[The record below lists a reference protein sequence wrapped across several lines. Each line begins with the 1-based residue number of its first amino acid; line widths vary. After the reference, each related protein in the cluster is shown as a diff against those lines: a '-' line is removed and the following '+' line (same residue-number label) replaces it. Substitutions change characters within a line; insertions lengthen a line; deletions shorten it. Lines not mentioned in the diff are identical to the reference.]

1 LKKYFEVI
9 YRGDKMMK
17 KKCLLVIVIV
27 CFLRLGTPYGAGA
40 SVFGQSSVRVW
51 EESLILP
58 TYRLEPPELNP
69 MFYENESYQGAKKK
83 IYPYPFQDRITNI
96 REQKTYKV
104 LYLENDYIRLSI
116 LPELGGRLFSA
127 IDKTNDYEIFY
138 HQHVIKPA
146 LIGMLGAWISGGI
159 EWCVIHHHRNTTYM
173 PVDYTLAGNT
183 DGSKTIWFGEL
194 ERRHRMKWIIGLT
207 LYPDKSYI
215 EATVKIFNR
224 TAVPHSILYWANVA
238 VHANDDYQVIFPPS
252 VQVVTY
258 HSKNDF
264 SHWPVSDEVYRGVNY
279 KGVDLSW
286 WKNHPEPV
294 SFFAWD
300 LKEDFSGGYDH
311 GKQAGVVH
319 VGNHHIVCGA
329 KLWEWSPG
337 PRGRMWDK
345 ILTDTD
351 GPYTELM
358 VGAYSDNQP
367 DYSWIKPYEVKIFKQ
382 YWYPVRNIGGFK
394 NANLNAAVNLELE
407 SNNIVKTGFCTTS
420 NYSDAKVLLKAGN
433 KSILEQRIDIG
444 PARPFNRNVTVPAGT
459 KEEDLKVTLLS
470 SSNETLI
477 AYQPV
482 ETEDNPELPD
492 VVKAPPPPE
501 DIENIEQLYLTGL
514 RLQQIHNP
522 RVDPYA
528 YYEEALKRDLGDS
541 RTNIILG
548 INYNKRA
555 LFKQAEQKLRKA
567 IERISAEYT
576 RPGHTEA
583 YYHLGLA
590 LRAQGRFDEAYD
602 MFYRATWDSAFH
614 SAAYY
619 QLAELS
625 CRKQDFKSA
634 LEQISRSLSTNT
646 VNSKA
651 LNIKAMILRKLG
663 RFKQVKQI
671 ASDIIAIDPLNFF
684 AMNELYLAE
693 SRTRSK
699 NRAINVLADLTNKM
713 RDEAESYLELAV
725 DYGNCGLWDEAIE
738 VLLRPVKGN
747 MRFAGKYPMICYYL
761 GYFYRQKVNTPE
773 SSIYFALA
781 TEMPPDY
788 CFPFRLESIEVLNT
802 AIKHNPSDARAHYY
816 LGNLLYD
823 LQPQEAIRLW
833 EKSLTIDNSFAV
845 VHRNLGW
852 AYYRTEKNVSGAIA
866 SYEKAVNCNNK
877 DPRLYVELDR
887 LYEVEN
893 VPLQKR
899 LALLEKNHQ
908 TVVKRNDSFL
918 REIMVLVLV
927 GRYDEAIDFLA
938 NNHFHVREGG
948 GEIHDVYVD
957 GHLLRG
963 LSYLKNKQ
971 LEKALGDFRKAS
983 EYPENLSVGRPK
995 NDRRA
1000 PQVAYYTGTSY
1011 EALGDAEKAEEFYK
1025 KAADQR
1031 VSSRWSE
1038 ARFYQGL
1045 CFSKIGQ
1052 EDRAEKIFDELIDTA
1067 KRKLSQEAAVDVFAK
1082 FGRQQTE
1089 ESRKASAHYALGLGY
1104 LGKGL
1109 RDEAKA
1115 EFEKVVKLNV
1125 SLPWARAR
1133 LAELR

>member
-1 LKKYFEVI
+1 
-9 YRGDKMMK
+9 MMK
-17 KKCLLVIVIV
+17 KKCLLFIAIVN
-27 CFLRLGTPYGAGA
+27 FFSTSAFGRA
-40 SVFGQSSVRVW
+40 SVKVW
-51 EESLILP
+51 EEPLVIP
-58 TYRLEPPELNP
+58 TYRLQPPELNP
-69 MFYENESYQGAKKK
+69 MFYENESYQGAKKV
-83 IYPYPFQDRITNI
+83 IYPYPFQDTVTDI
-96 REQKTYKV
+96 REQKTYKA

-127 IDKTNDYEIFY
+127 VDKTNNYEIFY

-159 EWCVIHHHRNTTYM
+159 EWCVFHHHRNTTYM
-173 PVDYTLAGNT
+173 PVDYTLVENT

-194 ERRHRMKWIIGLT
+194 ERRHRMKWLIGIT
-207 LYPDKSYI
+207 LFPDKSYI

-238 VHANDDYQVIFPPS
+238 VHANDDYKVIFPPS
-252 VQVVTY
+252 VQVATY

-264 SHWPVSDEVYRGVNY
+264 SHWPVSNEVYRGVDY

-311 GKQAGVVH
+311 GKQAGIVH

-351 GPYTELM
+351 GPYAELM

-367 DYSWIKPYEVKIFKQ
+367 DYSWIKPYEVKTFKQ

-394 NANLNAAVNLELE
+394 NANLNAAVNLELK
-407 SNNIVKTGFCTTS
+407 SDNIARTGFCTTS
-420 NYSDAKVLLKAGN
+420 DYSDAKVLLKAGN
-433 KSILEQRIDIG
+433 KTILEQRIDIG
-444 PARPFNRNVTVPAGT
+444 PAGPFTREAAVPAGT
-459 KEEDLKVTLLS
+459 KEEDLHLSLLS
-470 SSNETLI
+470 SSGETLI
-477 AYQPV
+477 AYQPIKRKY
-482 ETEDNPELPD
+482 NPELPE
-492 VVKAPPPPE
+492 VVKAPSSPN

-514 RLQQIHNP
+514 RLEQIHNP
-522 RVDPYA
+522 RLDPYA
-528 YYEEALKRDLGDS
+528 YYEEALKRDPGDS

-555 LFKQAEQKLRKA
+555 MFEQAEQKFRKA

-576 RPGHTEA
+576 RPGCTEA

-625 CRKQDFKSA
+625 CRKQDYKSA
-634 LEQISRSLSTNT
+634 LGQIVCSLSTNT
-646 VNSKA
+646 LNTRA
-651 LNIKAMILRKLG
+651 LNVKAMILRKLG
-663 RFKQVKQI
+663 RFKEAKQI
-671 ASDIIAIDPLNFF
+671 ASDILAVDPLDFF
-684 AMNELYLAE
+684 AMNELCLAE
-693 SRTRSK
+693 PGARSK
-699 NRAINVLADLTNKM
+699 NRAKKVLVDLTNKM
-713 RDEAESYLELAV
+713 RGEAESYLELAV

-738 VLLRPVKGN
+738 VLLRTVKGK
-747 MRFAGKYPMICYYL
+747 MDFVSTYPMIYYYL
-761 GYFYRQKVNTPE
+761 GYFYRQKGNP
-773 SSIYFALA
+773 SDASKYFSLA
-781 TEMPPDY
+781 KKMPTDY

-802 AIKHNPSDARAHYY
+802 AVEHNPSDARAYYY

-823 LQPQEAIRLW
+823 LQPDEAIKLW
-833 EKSLTIDNSFAV
+833 EKSRTIDDSFAI

-852 AYYRTEKNVSGAIA
+852 AYYRTENDIPKAVAC
-866 SYEKAVNCNNK
+866 YEKAVSCNK
-877 DPRLYVELDR
+877 EDSRLYVELDS
-887 LYEVEN
+887 LYEVGN
-893 VPLQKR
+893 VQLQKR
-899 LALLEKNHQ
+899 LALLEKNHN

-927 GRYDEAIDFLA
+927 GRYDKAIDFLA

-948 GEIHDVYVD
+948 GEIHDVFVD
-957 GHLLRG
+957 AHLLRG
-963 LSYLKNKQ
+963 LSCLKNRQ
-971 LEKALGDFRKAS
+971 FDKALSDFLKAS
-983 EYPENLSVGRPK
+983 EYPENLSVGRPE
-995 NDRRA
+995 NDSRA
-1000 PQVAYYTGTSY
+1000 PQVAYYTGTAY
-1011 EALGDAEKAEEFYK
+1011 EALGDREKASEFYK
-1025 KAADQR
+1025 KAADQK
-1031 VSSRWSE
+1031 VPSRWSE

-1045 CFSKIGQ
+1045 CFSKVGQ
-1052 EDRAEKIFDELIDTA
+1052 KDEAEKILDELIDNA
-1067 KRKLSQEAAVDVFAK
+1067 KEELSKEAAVDVFAK

-1089 ESRKASAHYALGLGY
+1089 EARKASAHYALGLGY

-1115 EFEKVVKLNV
+1115 EFEAAVKLNV
-1125 SLPWARAR
+1125 SHTWAEAQ

>member
-1 LKKYFEVI
+1 
-9 YRGDKMMK
+9 MK

-27 CFLRLGTPYGAGA
+27 YFLRLGAPYGAGT
-40 SVFGQSSVRVW
+40 STFGKSSVKVW
-51 EESLILP
+51 EEPLVIP
-58 TYRLEPPELNP
+58 AYRLQPPELNP
-69 MFYENESYQGAKKK
+69 MFYEHESYQGAKKK
-83 IYPYPFQDRITNI
+83 IYPYPFQDGITNI
-96 REQKTYKV
+96 REQKTYKA

-173 PVDYTLAGNT
+173 PVDYTLAENS

-264 SHWPVSDEVYRGVNY
+264 SRWPVSNGVYRGVDY

-351 GPYTELM
+351 GPYAELM

-367 DYSWIKPYEVKIFKQ
+367 DYSWIKPYEVKTFKQ

-394 NANLNAAVNLELE
+394 NANLNAAVNLEFE
-407 SNNIVKTGFCTTS
+407 SNNNAKAGFCTTS
-420 NYSDAKVLLKAGN
+420 NYSDAKVLLRAGN

-444 PARPFNRNVTVPAGT
+444 PARPFTWEVAVPADT

-477 AYQPV
+477 TYRAV
-482 ETEDNPELPD
+482 KTEYDTELPD

-501 DIENIEQLYLTGL
+501 DIEHVEQLYLTGL

-522 RVDPYA
+522 RVNPYV
-528 YYEEALKRDLGDS
+528 YYEEALRRDPGDS
-541 RTNIILG
+541 RTNTILG

-555 LFKQAEQKLRKA
+555 MFKQAEQKIRKA
-567 IERISAEYT
+567 VERISAEYT
-576 RPGHTEA
+576 RPGCTEA

-590 LRAQGRFDEAYD
+590 LRAQRRFDEAYD
-602 MFYRATWDSAFH
+602 MFYRASWDSAFH
-614 SAAYY
+614 SSAYY

-625 CRKQDFKSA
+625 CRKKDFKLA

-646 VNSKA
+646 LNSKA
-651 LNIKAMILRKLG
+651 LSIKAIVLRKLG
-663 RFKQVKQI
+663 RHKQAKQGVADVI
-671 ASDIIAIDPLNFF
+671 AADPLDFL
-684 AMNELYLAE
+684 ALNELYLAE
-693 SRTRSK
+693 SALGSKTRAK
-699 NRAINVLADLTNKM
+699 KLLADLTLKM

-725 DYGNCGLWDEAIE
+725 DYGDCGLWDEAIE
-738 VLLRPVKGN
+738 VLLRSVKGN
-747 MRFAGKYPMICYYL
+747 MRFAGKYPMIYYYL
-761 GYFYRQKVNTPE
+761 GYFYRQKVKTPE

-802 AIKHNPSDARAHYY
+802 AIQHNPSDARACYY

-823 LQPQEAIRLW
+823 LQPDEAIKLW
-833 EKSLTIDNSFAV
+833 EKSRTIDDSFAV
-845 VHRNLGW
+845 VHRNLGR
-852 AYYRTEKNVSGAIA
+852 AYYRIEKNIPKAIA
-866 SYEKAVNCNNK
+866 CYERAVNCNNE
-877 DPRLYVELDR
+877 DPRLYVELDS

-893 VPLQKR
+893 VPLPKR
-899 LALLEKNHQ
+899 LALLEKNHK

-957 GHLLRG
+957 AYLLRG
-963 LSYLKNKQ
+963 LSYLKSKKFK
-971 LEKALGDFRKAS
+971 KALGDFHKAS

-1000 PQVAYYTGTSY
+1000 PQVAYYTGTAY
-1011 EALGDAEKAEEFYK
+1011 EALGDAEKADEFYRR
-1025 KAADQR
+1025 AADQR

-1038 ARFYQGL
+1038 GRFYQGL

-1052 EDRAEKIFDELIDTA
+1052 EDKAEKIFDELIEAA
-1067 KRKLSQEAAVDVFAK
+1067 KKKLSQEAAVDVFAK

-1089 ESRKASAHYALGLGY
+1089 EARKASAHYALGLGY

-1125 SLPWARAR
+1125 SLPWAGAR
-1133 LAELR
+1133 LAELK

>member
-1 LKKYFEVI
+1 
-9 YRGDKMMK
+9 MMK
-17 KKCLLVIVIV
+17 KKCILVIVIII
-27 CFLRLGTPYGAGA
+27 LLGT
-40 SVFGQSSVRVW
+40 SVFGRSSVKVW
-51 EESLILP
+51 EESLVIP
-58 TYRLEPPELNP
+58 TYRLQPPELNP

-83 IYPYPFQDRITNI
+83 IYPYPFQDRVTDI
-96 REQKTYKV
+96 REKQTYKV

-127 IDKTNDYEIFY
+127 VDRTNNYEIFY

-159 EWCVIHHHRNTTYM
+159 EWCVFHHHRNTTYM
-173 PVDYTLAGNT
+173 PVDYTLAENS

-194 ERRHRMKWIIGLT
+194 ERRHRMKWIIGIT
-207 LYPDKSYI
+207 LYPDKSYM
-215 EATVKIFNR
+215 EATVRIFNR

-238 VHANDDYQVIFPPS
+238 VHANDDYQVIFPPR
-252 VQVVTY
+252 VQVATY

-264 SHWPVSDEVYRGVNY
+264 SHWPVSNEVYRGVDY

-311 GKQAGVVH
+311 GKHAGVVH

-351 GPYTELM
+351 GPYSELM

-367 DYSWIKPYEVKIFKQ
+367 DYSWVKPYEVKTFKQ

-394 NANLNAAVNLELE
+394 NANLNAAVNLELK
-407 SNNIVKTGFCTTS
+407 SNNIVRAGFCTTLD
-420 NYSDAKVLLKAGN
+420 YSDAKVLLKAGN
-433 KSILEQRIDIG
+433 KPILEQRVDIG
-444 PARPFNRNVTVPAGT
+444 PAKPFNRDVTVPAGT

-477 AYQPV
+477 AYQPLK
-482 ETEDNPELPD
+482 TEYNPELPD
-492 VVKAPPPPE
+492 VVKPPPPPN

-528 YYEEALKRDLGDS
+528 YYEEALKRDPGDS
-541 RTNIILG
+541 RTNTILG

-555 LFKQAEQKLRKA
+555 MFTQAEQKFRKA

-576 RPGHTEA
+576 RPGNTEA
-583 YYHLGLA
+583 YYHLGLS
-590 LRAQGRFDEAYD
+590 LRAQARFDEAYD
-602 MFYRATWDSAFH
+602 MFYRASWDSAFH

-625 CRKQDFKSA
+625 CRKRDFTSA
-634 LEQISRSLSTNT
+634 LEQINHSLSTNT
-646 VNSKA
+646 LNTKA
-651 LNIKAMILRKLG
+651 QNIKAMIMRKLG
-663 RFKQVKQI
+663 RFEQAKQI
-671 ASDIIAIDPLNFF
+671 ASDIVAIDPLDFF
-684 AMNELYLAE
+684 AMNELYLAQ
-693 SRTRSK
+693 SGTRSR
-699 NRAINVLADLTNKM
+699 NRAIKVLADLTKKM

-725 DYGNCGLWDEAIE
+725 DYGNCGFWDEAIE
-738 VLLRPVKGN
+738 VLLRPVKGK
-747 MRFAGKYPMICYYL
+747 MDFVGTYPMIYYYL
-761 GYFYRQKVNTPE
+761 GYFYRQKGDAFE
-773 SSIYFALA
+773 ALKYFSLA
-781 TEMPPDY
+781 KKMPTDY
-788 CFPFRLESIEVLNT
+788 CFPFRLESIEVLN
-802 AIKHNPSDARAHYY
+802 AAFQHNPSDARACYY

-833 EKSLTIDNSFAV
+833 EKSRTIDDSFATMN
-845 VHRNLGW
+845 RNLGW
-852 AYYRTEKNVSGAIA
+852 AYYRIQNNVDKAIA
-866 SYEKAVNCNNK
+866 SYEKAVSCNDK
-877 DPRLYVELDR
+877 DPRLYVELDS
-887 LYEVEN
+887 LYEVAN

-899 LALLEKNHQ
+899 LALLEKNHK
-908 TVVKRNDSFL
+908 TVIKRNDSFL

-948 GEIHDVYVD
+948 GEIHDVFVD
-957 GHLLRG
+957 AHLLRG
-963 LSYLKNKQ
+963 LSYLKNKKFN
-971 LEKALGDFRKAS
+971 KALGDFHKAS

-1000 PQVAYYTGTSY
+1000 PQVAYYTANAY
-1011 EALGDAEKAEEFYK
+1011 EAMGDTEKATDFYK
-1025 KAADQR
+1025 KVADRR

-1038 ARFYQGL
+1038 GRFYQGL
-1045 CFSKIGQ
+1045 CFSRLGQ
-1052 EDRAEKIFDELIDTA
+1052 KDRAEEIFDKLIENAKEELS
-1067 KRKLSQEAAVDVFAK
+1067 KEADVDVFAK

-1089 ESRKASAHYALGLGY
+1089 QARRASAHYALGLGY
-1104 LGKGL
+1104 MGKGL

-1115 EFEKVVKLNV
+1115 EFEKAVELNV
-1125 SLPWARAR
+1125 SHTWAKAQ

>member
-1 LKKYFEVI
+1 
-9 YRGDKMMK
+9 MK
-17 KKCLLVIVIV
+17 KKCFLVIVIV
-27 CFLRLGTPYGAGA
+27 CFLGTIGFGKT
-40 SVFGQSSVRVW
+40 SVKVW
-51 EESLILP
+51 EDSLVLP
-58 TYRLEPPELNP
+58 AYRLDPPELNP
-69 MFYENESYQGAKKK
+69 MFYEHESYQGAKKK
-83 IYPYPFQDRITNI
+83 IYPYPFQDRVTDI
-96 REQKTYKV
+96 REKKTYKA

-127 IDKTNDYEIFY
+127 VDKTNNYEIFY

-159 EWCVIHHHRNTTYM
+159 EWCVFHHHRNSTYM
-173 PVDYTLAGNT
+173 SVDYTLAENA

-194 ERRHRMKWIIGLT
+194 ERRHRMKWIIGVT

-215 EATVKIFNR
+215 EATVRIFNR

-252 VQVVTY
+252 VQVATY

-264 SHWPVSDEVYRGVNY
+264 SHWPVSNEVYRGVNY
-279 KGVDLSW
+279 KGLDLSW

-351 GPYTELM
+351 GPYAELM

-367 DYSWIKPYEVKIFKQ
+367 DYSWIKPYEVKTFKQ
-382 YWYPVRNIGGFK
+382 CWYPVRNIRGFK
-394 NANLNAAVNLELE
+394 NANLNAAVNLELK
-407 SNNIVKTGFCTTS
+407 SNNIARTGICTTS

-433 KSILEQRIDIG
+433 KSILEQRVDIG
-444 PARPFNRNVTVPAGT
+444 PARPFTREVTVPVGT
-459 KEEDLKVTLLS
+459 KEEDLKVSLLS
-470 SSNETLI
+470 SSNEILI

-482 ETEDNPELPD
+482 KTEYNPELPE
-492 VVKAPPPPE
+492 VVKAPPPPN

-528 YYEEALKRDLGDS
+528 YYEEALRRDPGDS
-541 RTNIILG
+541 RTNTILG
-548 INYNKRA
+548 INYTKRA
-555 LFKQAEQKLRKA
+555 MFKQAEQKLRKA

-576 RPGHTEA
+576 RPGCTEA

-590 LRAQGRFDEAYD
+590 LRAQGKFDEAYD

-614 SAAYY
+614 SVAYY

-625 CRKQDFKSA
+625 CRKQDFASA
-634 LEQISRSLSTNT
+634 LEQISHSLSTNA
-646 VNSKA
+646 VNNKA
-651 LNIKAMILRKLG
+651 RNIKAIVLRKLG
-663 RFKQVKQI
+663 RFKQAKQEVTDV
-671 ASDIIAIDPLNFF
+671 AADPLDFF

-693 SRTRSK
+693 SGARSR
-699 NRAINVLADLTNKM
+699 NRAKNALTDLTKKM
-713 RDEAESYLELAV
+713 RGEVESYLELAI

-738 VLLRPVKGN
+738 VLLRPVKGK
-747 MRFAGKYPMICYYL
+747 MDFASTYPIVHYYL
-761 GYFYRQKVNTPE
+761 GYFFRQKGNAPE
-773 SSIYFALA
+773 ASRHFSRAVK
-781 TEMPPDY
+781 MPTDY
-788 CFPFRLESIEVLNT
+788 CFPFRLESIEVLNA
-802 AIKHNPSDARAHYY
+802 AIKHNPSDARACYY

-823 LQPQEAIRLW
+823 LQSQEAIKLW
-833 EKSLTIDNSFAV
+833 EKSRTIDNSFAPM
-845 VHRNLGW
+845 HRNLGW
-852 AYYRTEKNVSGAIA
+852 AYYRTENNIPKAINC
-866 SYEKAVNCNNK
+866 YEKAVSCNNK

-893 VPLQKR
+893 VPVRKR
-899 LALLEKNHQ
+899 FALLEKNHK

-927 GRYDEAIDFLA
+927 GRYDEALGFLA

-948 GEIHDVYVD
+948 GGIHGVYVD
-957 GHLLRG
+957 AHLLRG
-963 LSYLKNKQ
+963 LSYLKNK
-971 LEKALGDFRKAS
+971 EFKKALSDFLNAS

-1000 PQVAYYTGTSY
+1000 PQVAYYTGTAY
-1011 EALGDAEKAEEFYK
+1011 EAMGDVEKASEFYK
-1025 KAADQR
+1025 KTADQR
-1031 VSSRWSE
+1031 ASSRSSE

-1045 CFSKIGQ
+1045 CFSKLGQ
-1052 EDRAEKIFDELIDTA
+1052 TEKAEEIFDKLIEAA
-1067 KRKLSQEAAVDVFAK
+1067 KNKLSQEATVDVFAK

-1089 ESRKASAHYALGLGY
+1089 EARKASAHYELGLGY

-1109 RDEAKA
+1109 RDEARI
-1115 EFEKVVKLNV
+1115 EFEKAVKLNV
-1125 SLPWARAR
+1125 SHTWARAQ

>member
-1 LKKYFEVI
+1 
-9 YRGDKMMK
+9 MMK
-17 KKCLLVIVIV
+17 KKCLLVIAIV
-27 CFLRLGTPYGAGA
+27 SFAGTSA
-40 SVFGQSSVRVW
+40 FGQSSVKVW
-51 EESLILP
+51 EDSLVLP

-83 IYPYPFQDRITNI
+83 IYPYPFQDRVTNI
-96 REQKTYKV
+96 REQKTYKA

-116 LPELGGRLFSA
+116 LPELGGRLLSA
-127 IDKTNDYEIFY
+127 IDKTNNYEIFY

-173 PVDYTLAGNT
+173 PVDYTLAENA

-194 ERRHRMKWIIGLT
+194 ERRHRMKWIIGIT
-207 LYPDKSYI
+207 LFPDKSYI
-215 EATVKIFNR
+215 EATVRIFNR

-264 SHWPVSDEVYRGVNY
+264 SRWPVSNEVYRGVDY

-319 VGNHHIVCGA
+319 VGNHHIVTGA

-337 PRGRMWDK
+337 PRGQMWDK

-351 GPYTELM
+351 GPYAELM

-367 DYSWIKPYEVKIFKQ
+367 DYSWIKPYEVKTFKQ
-382 YWYPVRNIGGFK
+382 YWYPVHNIGGFK

-407 SNNIVKTGFCTTS
+407 SNNIAKIGFCTTS
-420 NYSDAKVLLKAGN
+420 NYSDAKVFLRAGN
-433 KSILEQRIDIG
+433 ISILEQRLDIG
-444 PARPFNRNVTVPAGT
+444 PGRPFTRDVTVPAGT

-482 ETEDNPELPD
+482 EREYNPELPE
-492 VVKAPPPPE
+492 VVKAPPPPN

-514 RLQQIHNP
+514 RLEQIHNP

-528 YYEEALKRDLGDS
+528 YYEEALRRDPADT
-541 RTNIILG
+541 RTNTILG

-576 RPGHTEA
+576 RPGCTEA

-590 LRAQGRFDEAYD
+590 LRAQGRFDEADD
-602 MFYRATWDSAFH
+602 MFYRASWDSAFH

-625 CRKQDFKSA
+625 CRKKDFTSA

-646 VNSKA
+646 LNSKS
-651 LNIKAMILRKLG
+651 LSIKAMILRKLG
-663 RFKQVKQI
+663 RFKQAKQV
-671 ASDIIAIDPLNFF
+671 ALYIITADPLDFL
-684 AMNELYLAE
+684 ALNELYLAE
-693 SRTRSK
+693 SALGSK
-699 NRAINVLADLTNKM
+699 TGAKKILADLTIKM
-713 RDEAESYLELAV
+713 RCGVESYLELAV
-725 DYGNCGLWDEAIE
+725 DYGDCGLWDEAIE
-738 VLLRPVKGN
+738 VLLRPVKGK
-747 MRFAGKYPMICYYL
+747 MDFAGTYPMIYYYL
-761 GYFYRQKVNTPE
+761 GYFYRQKGN
-773 SSIYFALA
+773 A
-781 TEMPPDY
+781 TEASNYFSRAAKMPTDY

-802 AIKHNPSDARAHYY
+802 SIQHNPSDARAHYY

-823 LQPQEAIRLW
+823 LQPQEAIRQW
-833 EKSLTIDNSFAV
+833 EKSITIDDSFAA

-852 AYYRTEKNVSGAIA
+852 ACYRTERNIPKAITC
-866 SYEKAVNCNNK
+866 YEKAVNCNNE
-877 DPRLYVELDR
+877 DPRFYVELDR

-893 VPLQKR
+893 VPLPKR

-908 TVVKRNDSFL
+908 TVVKRNDSFMC
-918 REIMVLVLV
+918 EIMVLVLV

-948 GEIHDVYVD
+948 EEIHDVYVD
-957 GHLLRG
+957 AHLLRG
-963 LSYLKNKQ
+963 LSYFENRKYK
-971 LEKALGDFRKAS
+971 EALSDFQKAS

-995 NDRRA
+995 NDRCA
-1000 PQVAYYTGTSY
+1000 PQVAYYTGIAY
-1011 EALGDAEKAEEFYK
+1011 GAMGQAKKADEFYK
-1025 KAADQR
+1025 KVADQR
-1031 VSSRWSE
+1031 VSSRWPE

-1045 CFSKIGQ
+1045 CFSKLDQ
-1052 EDRAEKIFDELIDTA
+1052 EDRAEKIFDELIDNA
-1067 KRKLSQEAAVDVFAK
+1067 KKELSQEAAVDVFAK

-1089 ESRKASAHYALGLGY
+1089 QARKALAHYALGLGY

-1115 EFEKVVKLNV
+1115 EFEKAVKLNV
-1125 SLPWARAR
+1125 SLPWAKAQ